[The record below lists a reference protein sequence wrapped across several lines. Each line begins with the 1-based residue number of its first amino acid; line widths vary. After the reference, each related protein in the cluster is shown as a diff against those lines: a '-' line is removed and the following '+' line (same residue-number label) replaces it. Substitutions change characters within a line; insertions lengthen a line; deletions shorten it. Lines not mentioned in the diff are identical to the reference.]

1 MGSTKSSTFNHSFP
15 NLTQSDS
22 TLINSKP
29 YPIRTN
35 TVCPWM
41 TRTRLSQGVVEQWDA
56 AGLPANTPEDIA
68 RIIVGVV
75 TDSDLNGEAVFV
87 EGGRGWKVEQTK
99 IDLRPQWLGER
110 QTRQLD
116 EGTRVLGSGEGW
128 IAGQ

>member
-1 MGSTKSSTFNHSFP
+1 M
-15 NLTQSDS
+15 
-22 TLINSKP
+22 
-29 YPIRTN
+29 
-35 TVCPWM
+35 
-41 TRTRLSQGVVEQWDA
+41 DA